1 MDPDFTI
8 VEGGLSFPLPR
19 WRRVAQTIEAP
30 RVDSVAEA
38 VAREMR
44 KLDGRVRQGMSIAV
58 GVGSRGVARLAEIVR
73 TAVAELKRRGARP
86 FIVPAM
92 GSHGGATPRGQLE
105 VLSGYGVTPE
115 ALDVQFDASME
126 TSLLGTTA
134 AGLPIYWSS
143 PALRADAVFPI
154 NRVKPHTDFH
164 GDVESGLSKMLA
176 IGFGK
181 PQGAATVH

>member
-58 GVGSRGVARLAEIVR
+58 GVGSRGVARLAVIVR
-73 TAVAELKRRGARP
+73 AAVGELQRRGARP

-92 GSHGGATPRGQLE
+92 GSL
-105 VLSGYGVTPE
+105 
-115 ALDVQFDASME
+115 
-126 TSLLGTTA
+126 
-134 AGLPIYWSS
+134 
-143 PALRADAVFPI
+143 
-154 NRVKPHTDFH
+154 
-164 GDVESGLSKMLA
+164 
-176 IGFGK
+176 
-181 PQGAATVH
+181 GAATPEGELAVLHGHCVPLDTIVVP